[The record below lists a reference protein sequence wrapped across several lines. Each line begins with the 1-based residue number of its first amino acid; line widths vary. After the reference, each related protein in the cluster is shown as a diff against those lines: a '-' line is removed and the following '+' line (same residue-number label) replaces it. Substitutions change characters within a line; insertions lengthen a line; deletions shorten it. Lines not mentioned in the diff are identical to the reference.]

1 MKNKNWIIK
10 ILDLKLL
17 AVVVLLVLIGVNFYK
32 DKKRDKLL
40 KNK

>member
-1 MKNKNWIIK
+1 
-10 ILDLKLL
+10 LKLL